1 MEDYCSEWEKY
12 TGHKSIIQHPK
23 PAKFCDPLIVQFS
36 CDNYRIICSEPL
48 QSIHHITSPTHT
60 TSGISTMRH
69 FWHTPD
75 MRNQTEI
82 DCQGKIRT
90 RQHLSGQTLLGAV
103 VGSPL
108 LLPSHICIS
117 TLQLCGLGWGWPPG
131 SKQLDI
137 YLHCPRPGS
146 QQQGLICSQTR
157 FKS

>member
-48 QSIHHITSPTHT
+48 P
-60 TSGISTMRH
+60 
-69 FWHTPD
+69 PD
-75 MRNQTEI
+75 MRHQTEI
-82 DCQGKIRT
+82 DCEGKIR
-90 RQHLSGQTLLGAV
+90 RRKHLSGQTLLGAV
-103 VGSPL
+103 GGSLL

-117 TLQLCGLGWGWPPG
+117 TLQLCGLSWPPG

-146 QQQGLICSQTR
+146 QQLCLICNQTR